1 MADPQYD
8 SLNLVGLH
16 EPDFSVETDES
27 GHKFKVPLPGMYR
40 IGAMVGG
47 QFVQIASVKAGNMV
61 DSINEQKQGSSAP
74 QPVSQGASSEDV
86 SALATRVAALE
97 AGHKADDG
105 SGQQGGQ
112 PPSSDPPPQT

>member
-8 SLNLVGLH
+8 SLNLVGVH

-47 QFVQIASVKAGNMV
+47 QFVALASVKAGNMV
-61 DSINEQKQGSSAP
+61 DAINEHKQGSSDPEPMP
-74 QPVSQGASSEDV
+74 QGGSSEDV

-97 AGHKADDG
+97 AGHKAGGG
-105 SGQQGGQ
+105 SGQQGEQG
-112 PPSSDPPPQT
+112 PSSDPPPQT

>member
-74 QPVSQGASSEDV
+74 QPVSQGAPSEDV
-86 SALATRVAALE
+86 SALATRIAALE
-97 AGHKADDG
+97 AGRKAGDG
-105 SGQQGGQ
+105 SGQQGEQ
-112 PPSSDPPPQT
+112 PPSSEPPPQT

>member
-74 QPVSQGASSEDV
+74 QPVSQGAPSEDV

-97 AGHKADDG
+97 AGRKPGDE
-105 SGQQGGQ
+105 SEQQGGQ
-112 PPSSDPPPQT
+112 PPSSEPPPQT